1 MKFLQ
6 NEILKSWKRIHSHKC
21 KTNSLKQLEYINQT
35 IPSNKWKKTTT
46 DELKPTIEKC
56 MAQKFNLKD
65 LLV

>member
-1 MKFLQ
+1 MNILTKLYLQ
-6 NEILKSWKRIHSHKC
+6 
-21 KTNSLKQLEYINQT
+21 TNG
-35 IPSNKWKKTTT
+35 KKPT